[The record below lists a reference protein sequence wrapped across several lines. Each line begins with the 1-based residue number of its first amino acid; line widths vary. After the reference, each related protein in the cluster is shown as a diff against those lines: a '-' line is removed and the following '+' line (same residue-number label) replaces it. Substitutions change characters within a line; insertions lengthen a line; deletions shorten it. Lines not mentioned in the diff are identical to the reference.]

1 MFIEIKL
8 SIERQLDLA
17 TPPYLYIEEFRYESG
32 ENIMVHWFW
41 IKLGEVLLGGVLSL
55 ADYLSLHVLLCLIPA
70 FFIAGAMIVFIPKE
84 AIVKYMGKDSKRIIA
99 YPVAAISGLLLAVCS
114 CTVLPLFAGIKK
126 KGAGLGPAMTFLFS
140 APAINILA
148 ITYTGVLIGM
158 DIAIARA
165 IIALGFSIIIG
176 LLMEFIFKEKK
187 GEVEEESI
195 TDTEVQKLEETG
207 IKERR
212 SINIRSISQSIL
224 VFLLLAIGV
233 LIAFLN
239 RSYLLAWGIKNPAL
253 IQTVIWGVGVLLLA
267 GCLFLIKNKSLNLFL
282 GLIYLLFTGTSQI
295 SYFTSGSSDET
306 TQIKYTIEYLKS
318 EAFRIDLANMGMKTV
333 LSLVV
338 AVVIIVYVIRT
349 FDKDDIKSWMSETWT
364 FVKMIFPYLIL
375 GVFLAG
381 ALGELIP
388 EDFIQRLVGENTVVA
403 NIIGVLFGVIAYFPT
418 LMEVPIARLFLD
430 LGMSRGVLLAYLL
443 ADPELSIQS
452 ILVTRKFIGDKKNLV
467 YVLLVI
473 VFTVIAGLLFGL
485 IVSKEPI
492 GFI

>member
-1 MFIEIKL
+1 
-8 SIERQLDLA
+8 
-17 TPPYLYIEEFRYESG
+17 
-32 ENIMVHWFW
+32 MVHWFL
-41 IKLGEVLLGGVLSL
+41 IKLGEVLLGGVLAL

-70 FFIAGAMIVFIPKE
+70 FFIAGAMMVFIPKE

-165 IIALGFSIIIG
+165 LIALGFSILIG
-176 LLMEFIFKEKK
+176 LLMEFIFREKNKET
-187 GEVEEESI
+187 EEES
-195 TDTEVQKLEETG
+195 TENNNEEKLEETE
-207 IKERR
+207 IKERNK
-212 SINIRSISQSIL
+212 INTKIVLQSIL
-224 VFLLLAIGV
+224 VILLITTGV

-239 RSYLLAWGIKNPAL
+239 RNYLLDWGINNPPL
-253 IQTVIWGVGVLLLA
+253 IQTIIWGIGVF
-267 GCLFLIKNKSLNLFL
+267 LFVACIFFINNRSLNLFV

-295 SYFTSGSSDET
+295 NFFTSGSSNDT

-318 EAFRIDLANMGMKTV
+318 EAFRIDLANMGIKAV

-338 AVVIIVYVIRT
+338 AAVILWYVLKT
-349 FDKDDIKSWMSETWT
+349 FDKEDIKEWMNETWS

-375 GVFLAG
+375 GVFIAG
-381 ALGELIP
+381 ILGELIP
-388 EDFIQRLVGENTVVA
+388 ENFIQNLVGENTVVA

-418 LMEVPIARLFLD
+418 LMEVPIARMFLD

-473 VFTVIAGLLFGL
+473 IFTVIAGLLFGL